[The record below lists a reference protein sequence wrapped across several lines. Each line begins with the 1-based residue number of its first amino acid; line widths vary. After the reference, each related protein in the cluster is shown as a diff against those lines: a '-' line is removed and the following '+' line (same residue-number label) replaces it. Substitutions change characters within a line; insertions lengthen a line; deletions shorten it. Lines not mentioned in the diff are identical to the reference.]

1 MNKDSNSRL
10 NIKNLHKNKDVIG
23 LIKALNHE
31 DFLVQMDATVAL
43 IELGELAVEPLILK
57 LKSKSENI
65 RGRSA
70 LILGKIG
77 DIGAVE
83 PLIQKLSDDNE
94 SVKKMASRALGE
106 IGDIRAVKP
115 LIQLIQS
122 LKKEHWFI
130 KTEIAS
136 DIAKIGD
143 VRAVELIIRD
153 LKEDEYTNIRNET
166 IETLLFNIGEKAVE
180 LLIQLMKDEDNYVQ
194 KTAKEA
200 LIRSSGS
207 LDEESIKPI
216 IKELEYKYY
225 LDKIREN
232 SRVEFKSSLRWDI
245 NKNCVNK
252 ELGKDIAKTISAFL
266 NYNGGT
272 IYIGI
277 SDDCTVYGIENDIK
291 TLKHKNIDGF
301 ERALIQ
307 VIENYLEPGLV
318 QYIEIKFE
326 KREEKTICIVKVKPS
341 PRPVYLKSKKGKEFY
356 IRAGNTTRLL
366 DIEQAINYI
375 KDHWRKIII

>member
-1 MNKDSNSRL
+1 MNKDTNSKL
-10 NIKNLHKNKDVIG
+10 NVENMYKKKDVTG
-23 LIKALNHE
+23 LIKALNHK
-31 DFLVQMDATVAL
+31 DFFVHMDAAKAL
-43 IELGELAVEPLILK
+43 IELGELAVEPLIQK

-65 RGRSA
+65 RRQSA

-77 DIGAVE
+77 DIRAVK

-115 LIQLIQS
+115 LIQA

-136 DIAKIGD
+136 DIAKIAD

-153 LKEDEYTNIRNET
+153 LKEDEYTDIRNET

-232 SRVEFKSSLRWDI
+232 SKVEFKSSLRWDI

-266 NYNGGT
+266 NYKGGT

-301 ERALIQ
+301 ERVLIQ
-307 VIENYLEPGLV
+307 VIENYLERGLM

-356 IRAGNTTRLL
+356 IRVGNTTRLL

-375 KDHWRKIII
+375 KDRWWKIII